1 MRRRIHTS
9 SGSIG
14 TASSSKTYPSDFNCV
29 CATATSNSKC
39 VKRDLLSVKRDL
51 LTACARQQRVIV
63 SDSYEE
69 EDTFM
74 SYEEEDTFMSY
85 EEEDTF
91 MSYEEEDTCARQQRV
106 IVSDS
111 TY

>member
-1 MRRRIHTS
+1 M
-9 SGSIG
+9 
-14 TASSSKTYPSDFNCV
+14 

-91 MSYEEEDTCARQQRV
+91 MSYEEEDTFMSYEEEDTCARQQRV